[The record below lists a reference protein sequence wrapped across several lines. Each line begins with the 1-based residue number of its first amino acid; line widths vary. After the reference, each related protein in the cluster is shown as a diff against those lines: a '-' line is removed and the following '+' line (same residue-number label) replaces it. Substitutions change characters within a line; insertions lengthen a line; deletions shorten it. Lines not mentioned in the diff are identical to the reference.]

1 MAAVLPPNFNDIMD
15 DDASFSTILTEFG
28 LDQNSN
34 DKFTD
39 DFPTLDDLRT
49 SSIETIRGVISNQ
62 NKLYRDH
69 ADAAQRCYITAIQQ
83 NYILALHR
91 WSIFAIT
98 DAGAKYDVASVGEFT
113 LDWIRAIVDEYNIE
127 DPEPT
132 PQSTSFSVAVPKFS
146 ATNWFEVKSQFHAL
160 LATRIGHGGLPL
172 TYLVRDVRAEWID
185 TEDIEP
191 LQERR
196 IRTKLHAG
204 HIFDRDNRELHRIL
218 MLVFHGTTLED
229 LVKSELTTSNGIS
242 AYASITANVEG
253 GSYTDELKRQADEAV
268 TKAFFNPSRA
278 FTLEQYFA
286 IHTKAHEM
294 MSAAQAPTPEWRK
307 ISDFMKNVQCAPLQH
322 DYRNIKDTPPY
333 NQNFAAFYNKM
344 NENYRMLIQQGIVKP
359 ASLNRRRN
367 ISQVDANHNRGG
379 RGRGRGNRGN
389 YTSNSQGRGGR
400 GRGRGGRGR
409 GTAGRGGDRQPNN
422 NGVDLSCLP
431 ENFDINNLNDS
442 YPAHVWNAFTWQ
454 QQQTIRALR
463 RLSSQNRQ
471 LTINMFEG
479 HRQNNRNHQYN
490 SNNQYNQVQSSGDD
504 GSTIASQR
512 FINNAHFIPPQGSV
526 IIPPPP
532 PPPPGPPALPPPPP
546 PHGSNPFAPGASANT
561 QSSQAGS
568 IFGRRG

>member
-1 MAAVLPPNFNDIMD
+1 MANVLNPNFHDIMD

-39 DFPTLDDLRT
+39 DFPSLDDLRT

-62 NKLYRDH
+62 NKLYRDN
-69 ADAAQRCYITAIQQ
+69 ADAAQRCYITAVQQ

-113 LDWIRAIVDEYNIE
+113 IDWVRAIVDEYNLE

-132 PQSTSFSVAVPKFS
+132 SQNTSFSVTVLKFS

-160 LATRIGHGGLPL
+160 LATRIGHAGIPL
-172 TYLVRDVRAEWID
+172 TYLVRNVLSEWID
-185 TEDIEP
+185 TEDVEP

-196 IRTKLHAG
+196 IRTKLHSG

-229 LVKSELTTSNGIS
+229 LVKSELTTSNGLN
-242 AYASITANVEG
+242 AYNNITANVEG
-253 GSYTDELKRQADEAV
+253 GSYTDELKRKADESV

-286 IHTKAHEM
+286 VHTKAHEM

-307 ISDFMKNVQCAPLQH
+307 ISDFMKNVQCASLQN

-344 NENYRMLIQQGIVKP
+344 NENYRMLIQQGIICP

-367 ISQVDANHNRGG
+367 ISQIDVNHNRGG
-379 RGRGRGNRGN
+379 RGCGRGNRGN
-389 YTSNSQGRGGR
+389 YNSNFQGRGGRGR

-409 GTAGRGGDRQPNN
+409 GTSGRGGDRQHNN

-431 ENFDINNLNDS
+431 EDFNINNVNDS
-442 YPAHVWNAFTWQ
+442 FSAHVWNAFTWQ

-463 RLSSQNRQ
+463 RLTNSNRQ
-471 LTINMFEG
+471 LTVNMFEA
-479 HRQNNRNHQYN
+479 HRQRNQNHQNHQTQMY
-490 SNNQYNQVQSSGDD
+490 SDD
-504 GSTIASQR
+504 GSSITSQR
-512 FINNAHFIPPQGSV
+512 YINNAHFIPPQGSV
-526 IIPPPP
+526 IIPPP

-546 PHGSNPFAPGASANT
+546 PHGSNPFAYGASANS